1 MSRRSDRF
9 VLPAVGGT
17 QGAPPC
23 RAVPAL
29 LDCSIYL
36 FQALEDFEKV
46 PILGDIFFAC
56 AAIWYHV
63 VESGSDFQVGY
74 SVGMLFCA

>member
-29 LDCSIYL
+29 LDCSIHL
-36 FQALEDFEKV
+36 FQALEDREKV
-46 PILGDIFFAC
+46 PILGVFFLRVANFFARGR
-56 AAIWYHV
+56 IGLRLL
-63 VESGSDFQVGY
+63 S
-74 SVGMLFCA
+74 